1 MAKTPGF
8 TEYVDD
14 RDATITAQ
22 LRDNDP
28 RTKSEWFEV
37 ARVDSN
43 GVTNSYLFSKDTYT
57 SYKEM
62 TAKHDSEFNTWLA
75 GGKKK

>member
-1 MAKTPGF
+1 MAKTSGF

-14 RDATITAQ
+14 RDSTIVAQ

-37 ARVDSN
+37 SRIDGN
-43 GVTNSYLFSKDTYT
+43 GVINSYLFSKDTYA

-62 TAKHDSEFNTWLA
+62 LAKHDSEFNAWLA

>member
-14 RDATITAQ
+14 RDSTITAQ

-37 ARVDSN
+37 SRVDSN

-62 TAKHDSEFNTWLA
+62 AAKHDSEFNAWLA

>member
-14 RDATITAQ
+14 RDASITAQ

-37 ARVDSN
+37 SRVDSN
-43 GVTNSYLFSKDTYT
+43 GVTNSYLFYKSNYT
-57 SYKEM
+57 AYKELA
-62 TAKHDSEFNTWLA
+62 AKHDSEFNTWLA
-75 GGKKK
+75 GGAKK

>member
-14 RDATITAQ
+14 RDATIVAQ

-28 RTKSEWFEV
+28 RTKSDWFEV
-37 ARVDSN
+37 SRVDAN
-43 GVTNSYLFSKDTYT
+43 GVTNSYLLCKANYNEFK
-57 SYKEM
+57 KLI
-62 TAKHDSEFNTWLA
+62 AKHDAEFNAWLA
-75 GGKKK
+75 GGEQ

>member
-14 RDATITAQ
+14 RDSTITAQ

-28 RTKSEWFEV
+28 RTKSEWFDD
-37 ARVDSN
+37 ARIDSN
-43 GVTNSYLFSKDTYT
+43 GVTNSYLLSK
-57 SYKEM
+57 SNHESFKQLM
-62 TAKHDSEFNTWLA
+62 AKHDAEFNAWMA
-75 GGKKK
+75 GGKK

>member
-14 RDATITAQ
+14 RDASITAQ

-37 ARVDSN
+37 SRVDSN
-43 GVTNSYLFSKDTYT
+43 GVTNSYLFSKATYT
-57 SYKEM
+57 AYKEL
-62 TAKHDSEFNTWLA
+62 ASNHDTEFNNWLA
-75 GGKKK
+75 GGAKK

>member
-14 RDATITAQ
+14 RDSTIVAQ

-28 RTKSEWFEV
+28 R
-37 ARVDSN
+37 DSWAPDVY
-43 GVTNSYLFSKDTYT
+43 GLDL
-57 SYKEM
+57 E
-62 TAKHDSEFNTWLA
+62 
-75 GGKKK
+75 GGE